1 MVVRCYATMRT
12 DIFSLLEQMNLGD
25 LDVEIEGDDLFQ
37 ILVDLAEKLGLDF
50 DKDSEK
56 ETITIHLEVG
66 GVASDVVLYND
77 PEWEHYGQAIPGTNE
92 IKVNVEKHG
101 TVGDLAATVLHE
113 LCHKALEM
121 AEIKGLTDR
130 QEECLILRA
139 QLNAMNSFIDP
150 RVRSPNMI
158 NGKYPFSDTY
168 YNDQE
173 KNLELYTPKDKS
185 GSGIC
190 VGSAILN
197 LLVLLGLLLRKSL
210 NIHSSRME

>member
-1 MVVRCYATMRT
+1 MAVRCYATIRT

-37 ILVDLAEKLGLDF
+37 ILVDLVEKLGLDF

-66 GVASDVVLYND
+66 GVAS
-77 PEWEHYGQAIPGTNE
+77 E

-139 QLNAMNSFIDP
+139 QLNAMSSFIDP